1 MMFSRRSENPAS
13 TGISLA
19 QEMEKAKEEG
29 KIRFDLSNTDPT
41 GWQERSVVERQ
52 ALGLLNRESARF
64 YHPHAQGLVS
74 ARTQLA
80 RRHGGSVQDWFLCA
94 STSEAYSIL
103 FQLLLD
109 PGDFLGVCRPSYP
122 LLDDLAR
129 HQGIRLVEIPLRWH
143 EQRWMLD
150 IGVLESKLREG
161 VRCLALIQPGNPT
174 GWWLSS
180 EESEKLVKLCRRFG
194 CTVLCDEVFAED
206 LHEPGFRS
214 LHQETRIPLF
224 VMGGLSKSLGLPQ
237 LKLGWIHACSSD
249 SLWLDEARERLSRI
263 NDSLL
268 SASSP
273 VQLAL
278 GELFE
283 LQGPL
288 RAPLERRCKENLTYL
303 TSRPEEGW
311 KVVPA
316 GGGWCRILRLDNFSE
331 EDVCLR
337 LLERGTLVQPGYF
350 FDLPWDALVVSL
362 LSEPS
367 EFRDGLDVLENVLE
381 VLRDL
386 KLN

>member
-13 TGISLA
+13 TGASLA
-19 QEMEKAKEEG
+19 HAMENAKESG
-29 KIRFDLSNTDPT
+29 KIRFDLANTDPT
-41 GWQERSVVERQ
+41 GWTERASVERK
-52 ALGLLNRESARF
+52 ALELLAREGARF
-64 YHPHAQGLVS
+64 YRPHAQGLVS
-74 ARTQLA
+74 ARSFLA
-80 RRHGGSVQDWFLCA
+80 GRHGGSLNDWFLCA
-94 STSEAYSIL
+94 STSEAYSVL
-103 FQLLLD
+103 FQLVLD
-109 PGDFLGVCRPSYP
+109 PGDLLAVCRPSYP

-129 HQGIRLVEIPLRWH
+129 HQGIRLVDVPLRWH
-143 EQRWMLD
+143 GQRWVLD
-150 IGVLESKLREG
+150 IGVLESKLKQG
-161 VRCLALIQPGNPT
+161 VRCIALIQPGNPT
-174 GWWLSS
+174 GWWLSL
-180 EESEKLVKLCRRFG
+180 EELEKLVVLCQRFG

-206 LHEPGFRS
+206 LHVPGFRS

-268 SASSP
+268 SASGP

-278 GELFE
+278 ADLFA

-288 RAPLERRCKENLTYL
+288 RAPLERRCKENLAHL
-303 TSRPEEGW
+303 ASRPETGW
-311 KVVPA
+311 KALPA
-316 GGGWCRILRLDNFSE
+316 GGGWCRILRLDDFSE

-337 LLERGTLVQPGYF
+337 LLERGTLVEPGYF

-367 EFRDGLDVLENVLE
+367 EFREGMDVLENVLE

-386 KLN
+386 NLN